1 MAIFD
6 KDKHIFSIHILF
18 PPIPYRL
25 TYTLQHLIHPRTV
38 HKDAPGQSEARP
50 DISTFEVSKVSIN
63 NESFLY
69 FGRCESATPLRQVY
83 TSQINLISILAHAR
97 IEVIHNYIPYEGI
110 QYLVD
115 REVGKIKRYF
125 EQSLT
130 NNTSLSSKEQRT
142 VNAFLKRYGIKCRK
156 IKRWEDLKIE
166 SIRNDC
172 FKELTG
178 DGTQTFYDGQYICH
192 EEIESADPPFSHVQH
207 QE

>member
-1 MAIFD
+1 MPLPHYRLTLWPPYTAQCRKKGNKLCLVLFYPYYNVLSTNRIFD
-6 KDKHIFSIHILF
+6 KDKHIFSILILF

-50 DISTFEVSKVSIN
+50 DISTVEVSKVSIN

-83 TSQINLISILAHAR
+83 TSQINLISILTHAR

-130 NNTSLSSKEQRT
+130 NDTSLSSKEQRT

-156 IKRWEDLKIE
+156 IKSNTLKVGWY
-166 SIRNDC
+166 R
-172 FKELTG
+172 
-178 DGTQTFYDGQYICH
+178 
-192 EEIESADPPFSHVQH
+192 VQ
-207 QE
+207 